1 MEVFSCRRG
10 PSQNIAFIS
19 IATALTLVLSVLASF
34 VPLSG
39 FFIIIVLPFASFVT
53 ILLTENK
60 YGLLFLIAA
69 PLISIAVTAYA
80 FQETLFY
87 IIPSLLTGALFGY
100 LSKWHFPLAI
110 SFFLSALLSMGL
122 TYLSLPL
129 IKAIYEVDIINFAL
143 SLLGLANK
151 SSIYNIVPSFIFAIS
166 LASLAL
172 AYLFGEVMNEKI
184 QLKRNNDDSYAFFYP
199 ILSSIFASLSL
210 GLISI
215 LPNYAFIFLA
225 FSLFFACFSSLLL
238 LRGVKRWLYILL
250 GCLLLASL
258 IGFVFLYPLYSKEN
272 GLILL
277 SLFSFSIAIPSFIRG
292 LELKKE
298 EKTSIVR

>member
-1 MEVFSCRRG
+1 MEVFSSRKG

-19 IATALTLVLSVLASF
+19 ITTALTLVLSGLASF

-69 PLISIAVTAYA
+69 PLLSIAVTAYA

-100 LSKWHFPLAI
+100 LSKWHFSLAI
-110 SFFLSALLSMGL
+110 SFFLSSLLSMGL

-172 AYLFGEVMNEKI
+172 AYLFGEVINEKI
-184 QLKRNNDDSYAFFYP
+184 HLSRNNDDKYAFIYP
-199 ILSSIFASLSL
+199 ALSVLFASLAL
-210 GLISI
+210 GLIFI
-215 LPNYAFIFLA
+215 LPSYAFIFLA
-225 FSLFFACFSSLLL
+225 FSLFFACFSCLLL
-238 LRGVKRWLYILL
+238 TSGTKKWLYILL
-250 GCLLLASL
+250 GVLLLVAL
-258 IGFVFLYPLYSKEN
+258 IGFICLYPLYSQEN

-292 LELKKE
+292 LKLKKKG
-298 EKTSIVR
+298 KTSIVR